1 MMMLMLLLAVVT
13 FAIDRLGLFG
23 PNVMAAHMTQLTNEE
38 IKLLAATQV
47 RIRSKPITCL
57 PACLPVCLPDFI
69 SIYRSTQTSVI
80 HCPESNMKL
89 TSGYC
94 PVRELIAAGVNVA
107 LGITQYRSRISSE

>member
-1 MMMLMLLLAVVT
+1 MMILMMMLLLLLLLLAVVT

-57 PACLPVCLPDFI
+57 PVCLSACLTLYLSIDLHRPVSFTAL
-69 SIYRSTQTSVI
+69 S
-80 HCPESNMKL
+80 
-89 TSGYC
+89 
-94 PVRELIAAGVNVA
+94 LI
-107 LGITQYRSRISSE
+107 